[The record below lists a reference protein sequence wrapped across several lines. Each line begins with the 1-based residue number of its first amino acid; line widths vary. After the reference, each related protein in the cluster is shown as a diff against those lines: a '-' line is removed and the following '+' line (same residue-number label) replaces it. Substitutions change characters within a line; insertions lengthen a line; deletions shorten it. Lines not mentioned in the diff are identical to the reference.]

1 MIRKAYHLLTI
12 LLAVAII
19 LPAGAL
25 AQKMPKKHK
34 SAPDE
39 TIVVIAGKPNPTFN
53 ENQYPHLKF
62 FYLPDISY
70 IVDDETKTKLK
81 LTGFS
86 QETTATYYGEPEF
99 IVRFGTRK
107 HIAHENAVYGIVVD
121 KNGVVAYQRAF
132 SNSLAAHNDNN
143 DDMSWTILTVAR
155 KGIGQKGPLEDYL
168 KDYVE
173 KGKEM
178 KVDKDK
184 SYTPGQEPAYKGGED
199 GDIEGLELPDFK
211 MVKSDG
217 TTVTIKEIIAGK
229 PSFIVFSALDPD
241 KNFGA
246 ATDAQEK
253 LKEGKATSGRDF
265 FKSMVKAGSSDG
277 APPMFWHIENVMYNY
292 FPPRK

>member
-107 HIAHENAVYGIVVD
+107 HITHENAVYGIVVD

-132 SNSLAAHNDNN
+132 SNSLAAHNDNS
-143 DDMSWTILTVAR
+143 DDMNWTILTVAR

-184 SYTPGQEPAYKGGED
+184 SYTPGQEPAYKGWED

>member
-1 MIRKAYHLLTI
+1 MRRRFFSIIASMLAIAI
-12 LLAVAII
+12 LL
-19 LPAGAL
+19 PAMSM

-39 TIVVIAGKPNPTFN
+39 TIIVIVGKPNPTFN
-53 ENQYPHLKF
+53 ESQYPHLRF
-62 FYLPDISY
+62 YYLPDVSF
-70 IVDDETKTKLK
+70 IVDDKAKTKVK
-81 LTGFS
+81 LSGFS

-99 IVRFGTRK
+99 IVRFGSKR
-107 HIAHENAVYGIVVD
+107 HIASDNAVYGIVVD

-132 SNSLAAHNDNN
+132 SNSLAAHNDNSDEMN
-143 DDMSWTILTVAR
+143 WTILSVAR

-178 KVDKDK
+178 KLDKDK
-184 SYTPGQEPAYKGGED
+184 SYTPGQEPTYKGWED

-217 TTVTIKEIIAGK
+217 TAVSIKEVIAGK

-241 KNFGA
+241 KNFGSA
-246 ATDAQEK
+246 EEAQEK
-253 LKEGKATSGRDF
+253 LKEGKVKSGRDF
-265 FKSMVKAGSSDG
+265 FKSMAKASSGDG
-277 APPMFWHIENVMYNY
+277 TPPMFWHIENVMYNY

>member
-1 MIRKAYHLLTI
+1 MIKKAYLLLTI
-12 LLAVAII
+12 MLAAAIM
-19 LPAGAL
+19 LPAFAF

-39 TIVVIAGKPNPTFN
+39 TIVVIVGKPNPTFN
-53 ENQYPHLKF
+53 ESQYPHLKF
-62 FYLPDISY
+62 YYLPDISF
-70 IVDDETKTKLK
+70 IIDDETKTKVR

-99 IVRFGTRK
+99 IVRFGTKK
-107 HIAHENAVYGIVVD
+107 HIAPESGVYGIVVD
-121 KNGVVAYQRAF
+121 KNGVVAYQRGF
-132 SNSLAAHNDNN
+132 NNSLAAHNDNRDEMN
-143 DDMSWTILTVAR
+143 WTILTVAR

-178 KVDKDK
+178 KLDKDK
-184 SYTPGQEPAYKGGED
+184 SYTPGQEPAYKGWED

-217 TTVTIKEIIAGK
+217 TSVSIKEVISGK

-241 KNFGA
+241 KNFGE

-277 APPMFWHIENVMYNY
+277 APPMFWHIVNVLYNY
-292 FPPRK
+292 SK